1 MILNSRV
8 GVNAL
13 EWLRNEQMIDI
24 EGNSQYT
31 RIKVLNWGIYQTPDQ
46 DVSNNQET
54 VSKQSLD
61 TNKNDKNDKKKKMM
75 MMMTPPVVEPW

>member
-1 MILNSRV
+1 VILNSRV

-31 RIKVLNWGIYQTPDQ
+31 RIKVLNWGIYQAPVQ
-46 DVSNNQET
+46 DVSNSQET

-75 MMMTPPVVEPW
+75 MTPPVVEPW